1 MVKRYDMDSE
11 QWEDFIKTVPREE
24 TDGNFV
30 YYTDHAA
37 EMDKLR
43 ARLEVAVQF
52 IELTANATHRTLM
65 EAQSDAQDVLNE
77 LDKIRGME

>member
-1 MVKRYDMDSE
+1 MVKRYNDYLGVIRND
-11 QWEDFIKTVPREE
+11 
-24 TDGNFV
+24 TDGDYV
-30 YYTDHAA
+30 THLDHAT

>member
-1 MVKRYDMDSE
+1 MVKRY
-11 QWEDFIKTVPREE
+11 REIIGYGTQE
-24 TDGNFV
+24 RPNGEYV
-30 YYTDHAA
+30 LYTDHAA

-77 LDKIRGME
+77 LDKIRGMG